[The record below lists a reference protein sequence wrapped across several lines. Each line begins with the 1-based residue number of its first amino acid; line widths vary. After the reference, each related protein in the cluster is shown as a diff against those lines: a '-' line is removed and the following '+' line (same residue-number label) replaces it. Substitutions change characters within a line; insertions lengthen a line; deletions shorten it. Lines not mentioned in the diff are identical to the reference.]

1 MIPYPKSERMKSK
14 VSIIVPCYN
23 QGIYL
28 GEALDSVLAQTY
40 QNWECIIINDGSTD
54 DTETIANKYCQIDT
68 RFYYIHQENQ
78 RLCATRNNA
87 IRHSSGEYILPLDAD
102 DKIAPS
108 LLEKSVAILESNSRV
123 SIVLSETELFGDQ
136 HGLYDIPAYS
146 IDRMLLDNCIHNTSM
161 FRRSDYDK
169 TKGYRQCMNEGIE
182 DWDFWLSI
190 IELGGAVYKI
200 DEVLN
205 YYRIK
210 KVSLRTSIGSKAD
223 YLKLRIIRNHSL
235 LYLKRSPFICVE
247 YFRIRKKPFRTLYSF
262 TKRNLKKKFSH
273 K

>member
-1 MIPYPKSERMKSK
+1 MEVK

-28 GEALDSVLAQTY
+28 SEALDSVLAQTY

-54 DTETIANKYCQIDT
+54 NTETIANEYCQTDT
-68 RFYYIHQENQ
+68 RFHYIYQENQ
-78 RLCATRNNA
+78 QLYAARNNA
-87 IRHSSGEYILPLDAD
+87 IHNSTGEYILPLDAD

-108 LLEKSVAILESNSRV
+108 LLEKSVEIMESDSRI
-123 SIVLSETELFGDQ
+123 SIVASDAEMFGDQ
-136 HGLYDIPAYS
+136 HGIYDVPAYS
-146 IDRMLLDNCIHNTSM
+146 IDRMLLDNCIQNTSM

-190 IELGGAVYKI
+190 IELGGTVYKI

-235 LYLKRSPFICVE
+235 LYLKRSPFVCVE

-262 TKRNLKKKFSH
+262 IKRNLKKKFSH